1 MQRQTAWIGGEN
13 TAMTSSVDTYYAR
26 LADYLSRMEDGETF
40 SIRDKVCEENREQ
53 FMACFN
59 LFFFVTQTGPYWWEW
74 DDERDVLVKH
84 AHGWYK
90 KMRRKGEI

>member
-1 MQRQTAWIGGEN
+1 
-13 TAMTSSVDTYYAR
+13 MTSTIDAYYAR
-26 LADYLSRMEDGETF
+26 VADYLSRMGDGETF
-40 SIRDKVCEENREQ
+40 SIRDKVARENREQ

-84 AHGWYK
+84 AHVWYK
-90 KMRRKGEI
+90 ELTRKGEI